1 MEYYS
6 AIRNEVLLFA
16 TIWMDLENMMLNE
29 IKKDKQ
35 YTLPLTCRM
44 KKIKQV
50 NEYNKIDSQT
60 QRKNRLV
67 VTSREQQNNGRGLR
81 GTSWHA

>member
-35 YTLPLTCRM
+35 YTLPLTCGM

-81 GTSWHA
+81 GTNWHA